1 VSFLGEPPAS
11 QLETPKRSLRT
22 GLAAVAVALAV
33 SVTLNVLLAHRV
45 RSMTYAR
52 SASMAEYQLKVGIA
66 VPPIAVK
73 QLDGQQ
79 ELITYQGENQ
89 STVLYVFT
97 PPCSWCARNMDNF
110 KTLLGKESGEYRFI
124 ALSLSENSLAEYVA
138 KNDLKLPVYSGISM
152 DTKAAYKLSGTPQT
166 IVVSPEG
173 RVLQNW
179 MGAYVGDQKSQ
190 VEAFFHVSLPGLK
203 ELPKEEKGKAAQVN

>member
-1 VSFLGEPPAS
+1 MGFLGQASAS
-11 QLETPKRSLRT
+11 QLKTPRLSART
-22 GLAAVAVALAV
+22 ALAAVAVALAV

-45 RSMTYAR
+45 RTLTYVR
-52 SASMAEYQLKVGIA
+52 SASMAEYQLKVGTA

-73 QLDGQQ
+73 RLGGQQ
-79 ELITYQGENQ
+79 EVISYQEANQ

-124 ALSLSENSLAEYVA
+124 ALSLSDDTLAEYVA
-138 KNDLKLPVYSGISM
+138 KNDLKLPVYSGLSM
-152 DTKAAYKLSGTPQT
+152 DTKAAYKFSATPQT
-166 IVVSPEG
+166 IVVSPDG

-190 VEAFFHVSLPGLK
+190 VEAFFHVTLPGIRQ
-203 ELPKEEKGKAAQVN
+203 GSDQYH